1 MNFSLEGDLCEAQDS
16 EREIKKSESIDTT
29 YMSKD
34 EMSEVQK
41 TCSFFSKLWNLWCI
55 NLRQMFIPCFDS
67 PLSSKVGL
75 LILRSV

>member
-41 TCSFFSKLWNLWCI
+41 TCSFFSKLWNL
-55 NLRQMFIPCFDS
+55 
-67 PLSSKVGL
+67 
-75 LILRSV
+75 